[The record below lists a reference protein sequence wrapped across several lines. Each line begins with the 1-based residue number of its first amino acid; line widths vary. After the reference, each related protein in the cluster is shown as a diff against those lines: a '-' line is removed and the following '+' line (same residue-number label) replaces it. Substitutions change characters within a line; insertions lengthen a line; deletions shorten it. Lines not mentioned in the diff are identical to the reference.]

1 MPLENQR
8 IAARIEKEFYGDV
21 PPRRRIYLTANRVA
35 LGGLSRLGSGVRI
48 ELASPVAISVIS

>member
-1 MPLENQR
+1 MSGAL
-8 IAARIEKEFYGDV
+8 AAPISFHLV
-21 PPRRRIYLTANRVA
+21 YLTANRVA

>member
-1 MPLENQR
+1 MSGAL
-8 IAARIEKEFYGDV
+8 AAPISFHLV
-21 PPRRRIYLTANRVA
+21 YLTVNRVA

>member
-1 MPLENQR
+1 MSGAL
-8 IAARIEKEFYGDV
+8 AAPISFHLVYLV
-21 PPRRRIYLTANRVA
+21 YLTANRVA